1 MDLRGRSERIV
12 SVASDGKISAPV
24 ISSGWMFVPEQS
36 GCIAPTWVVPQAYE
50 VLSQRDLGQDFFY
63 LLFQERN
70 EEDVRRRNT
79 MAMASAA
86 DAASKKSTKQ

>member
-1 MDLRGRSERIV
+1 
-12 SVASDGKISAPV
+12 
-24 ISSGWMFVPEQS
+24 MFVPEQS

>member
-12 SVASDGKISAPV
+12 SVASDGARTRYQQRLGCLSRNRVGALHQL
-24 ISSGWMFVPEQS
+24 GWYRRLMKSCPKEIW
-36 GCIAPTWVVPQAYE
+36 GRT
-50 VLSQRDLGQDFFY
+50 FFI